1 MNSITSICAH
11 IPYKVQLK
19 NLGNKKNRSKEL
31 LLSIPGAF
39 MGFPHAFFGPTPM
52 APRIP
57 RVTFRGVD
65 GMSRHLGDD
74 KTNLGDGYPV
84 LWEL

>member
-1 MNSITSICAH
+1 MGTKILSE
-11 IPYKVQLK
+11 
-19 NLGNKKNRSKEL
+19 EL

-57 RVTFRGVD
+57 LGSPFGEVD

-74 KTNLGDGYPV
+74 KTNRVISGTNSKPPV
-84 LWEL
+84 FF